1 VDNEGNFYTPRSHE
15 HEHEH
20 EHEPITNNN
29 NNKNNLIASSGL
41 PTTDHLY
48 QKIMLVRHSPKGKNT
63 NKSNNKDDT
72 DDDVDGKKK
81 RKFVSNSRR
90 RDRQQGDR
98 RRAAN
103 KKKGKTGQPEDAH
116 PRLADEDSTHSL
128 MET

>member
-15 HEHEH
+15 HE
-20 EHEPITNNN
+20 PTTITNT
-29 NNKNNLIASSGL
+29 NKNNLLASSGI

-63 NKSNNKDDT
+63 NKANNKDDT
-72 DDDVDGKKK
+72 NDDDDGKKK

-90 RDRQQGDR
+90 RARQQGDR

-103 KKKGKTGQPEDAH
+103 KKKGKEGQQEDSH